1 MNVHITLRNNSV
13 HSFDVYCRRPLEKYP
28 YKESYNNAQ
37 KIFDFLIVAMDKVT
51 VKTDSPKVAATSK
64 IIVGELKELVDLKHQ
79 GLITDEEFA
88 TMKSKIINK

>member
-1 MNVHITLRNNSV
+1 
-13 HSFDVYCRRPLEKYP
+13 
-28 YKESYNNAQ
+28 
-37 KIFDFLIVAMDKVT
+37 MDKVT

-64 IIVGELKELVDLKHQ
+64 TSVGDLKELVDLKHQ